1 MKTLSEV
8 IQALDEVRGGGINV
22 QYSIDSKLVPDNK
35 GGYRTVRARRIKVG
49 DKAPNPFEIDAPGVG
64 DSINQDKDMGKSIY
78 DKYYKKYLQSLRKT
92 NNPTVKEEIT
102 LDEQK
107 FESEPPFI
115 LVLKRKNVRLF
126 PNNVKVALYHSE
138 KLNKFFSVPY
148 GQGLNS
154 VVQAEEVQHIDEEHN
169 IVFSMLKAFA
179 SLNEDNQQKMLEKIN
194 DGISYDIIKK
204 FVLGRDEFN

>member
-49 DKAPNPFEIDAPGVG
+49 DKAPTPFEIDAPGVG

-78 DKYYKKYLQSLRKT
+78 DKYYKKYMQSLRKT
-92 NNPTVKEEIT
+92 NNPTVKEEIN

-194 DGISYDIIKK
+194 DGVSYDIIKK

>member
-194 DGISYDIIKK
+194 DGVSYDIIKK